1 VLGYWLGAEFVI
13 NMAFRRATLDSERP
27 FVERDRFMDLVMD
40 ADQHVR
46 RALLLQLMLG
56 TLLMWQRGYLPTAAI
71 SVGLIVAASCAWLGL
86 IELAHR
92 WRKRPLGSSI
102 AKLDRILRYLAIL
115 LLFYLAWQGSQQRLP
130 IPEWLS
136 GKLALFALVMSCG
149 VAIRLILIRLFDS
162 WQHLTETK
170 KNNNTSS
177 SFDAP
182 IFSPPASW
190 SCFGLR
196 SSPCFS

>member
-1 VLGYWLGAEFVI
+1 
-13 NMAFRRATLDSERP
+13 MAFRRATLDSERP

-170 KNNNTSS
+170 KKQQHEQLVRRAYFQSTGVLVLLWAAIIAMLFLSLAN
-177 SFDAP
+177 
-182 IFSPPASW
+182 
-190 SCFGLR
+190 
-196 SSPCFS
+196 